1 MFGNRKIPRDREIPR
16 NRETFGDREIPRNR
30 ELSGN
35 RETFEDR
42 KILRNRETFENREIP
57 GNRELS
63 GNREIPGNREI
74 SEDRE
79 IPGNREVSENG
90 NIRERKERA
99 GMEKQLREALESA
112 RASMEAGDVASVQE
126 VWKAIRALP
135 RTPEGLFDTSEVC
148 GDLYEAAR
156 CVYPVYAAYET
167 ECNGK
172 EGYPDLLRQIRKLDQ
187 VYRKGHT
194 LENTA
199 AYLWTLYLTVKN
211 ISPQL
216 YEYYRELED
225 LFRANVREA
234 IENDFLGGSFGP
246 EKTGAD
252 ESIRRVIAAAG
263 RDHILL
269 AEKYADYCGGG
280 ELHACS

>member
-1 MFGNRKIPRDREIPR
+1 MSGNREISG
-16 NRETFGDREIPRNR
+16 NREMP
-30 ELSGN
+30 GN

-42 KILRNRETFENREIP
+42 KILRNRETFENRKIP

-63 GNREIPGNREI
+63 GDREIPRNRETFGDR
-74 SEDRE
+74 EMPGDRE
-79 IPGNREVSENG
+79 IPGNRKIPGDRKISENG
-90 NIRERKERA
+90 NLRERKERA
-99 GMEKQLREALESA
+99 GMEKQLREALEGA

-225 LFRANVREA
+225 LFRANVREV